1 MTFAII
7 AACVLLHQVPVAKR
21 RRSGYYTYYRYSTV
35 EEEER
40 VIVIRGLRLIHTYT
54 ERHNEIINYFSMT
67 TLLLICSGAVPVRP

>member
-21 RRSGYYTYYRYSTV
+21 RRSGYCYYYRYSTV
-35 EEEER
+35 EDEEI
-40 VIVIRGLRLIHTYT
+40 IVIRGLRLTYTYT

-67 TLLLICSGAVPVRP
+67 TLLLICFGAVPVRP